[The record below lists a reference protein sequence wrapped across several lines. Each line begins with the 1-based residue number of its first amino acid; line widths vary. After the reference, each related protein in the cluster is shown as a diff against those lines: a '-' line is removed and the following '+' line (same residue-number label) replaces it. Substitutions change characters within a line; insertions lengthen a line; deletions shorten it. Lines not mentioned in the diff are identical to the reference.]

1 MRAIVCTRYGPPEVL
16 ELRDVPQPVAK
27 PDQVLIKIHASSL
40 TAGDCEMRRFQIHPL
55 FWLPLRLAMG
65 IRKPRVGILG
75 QEFSGE
81 IVSVGAKVNEYKPG
95 DQVFG
100 CTDFHLSAHA
110 EYKCLKASYPFAR
123 RPAWLSHNE
132 AATACV
138 GGLNAICFI
147 RKANLKPG
155 ESILINGA
163 GGSIGTFAVQL
174 AKLAGATVTAVD
186 RGEKLTMLREIG
198 ADFVIDYQR
207 DDFSKQDNRYD
218 VILDISGKSSYTKCI
233 RSLNERGRY
242 VLTNMELMYRI
253 RGLFAGSKQVI
264 LGLAP
269 YLRED
274 YAYLIQLLE
283 SKQVKIVIDKVFS
296 LEQMVEAHRYVETGR
311 KAGNVAIEI

>member
-1 MRAIVCTRYGPPEVL
+1 MKAIVCTRYGPPEVL
-16 ELRDVPQPVAK
+16 ELRDVPQPVPK
-27 PDQVLIKIHASSL
+27 PDQVLIKIQASSL

-55 FWLPLRLAMG
+55 FWLPIRLAMG

-100 CTDFHLSAHA
+100 STDFQLGAHA
-110 EYKCLKASYPFAR
+110 EYKCLKASYPFSR
-123 RPAWLSHNE
+123 RPPWLNHHE

-147 RKANLKPG
+147 RKAALKPG

-186 RGEKLTMLREIG
+186 RGDKLAMLRELG
-198 ADFVIDYQR
+198 ADVVIDYQR
-207 DDFSKQDNRYD
+207 EDFSKPGKQYD
-218 VILDISGKSSYTKCI
+218 VILDISAKSNYRKCM
-233 RSLNERGRY
+233 RSLKSGGRF
-242 VLTNMELMYRI
+242 VLTNVEVTYGI
-253 RGLFAGSKQVI
+253 RGLFAKGKKVI
-264 LGLAP
+264 LALAP

-274 YAYLIQLLE
+274 YVYLIQLLE
-283 SKQVKIVIDKVFS
+283 SKQVKIVIDKVFK
-296 LEQMVEAHRYVETGR
+296 LEQMVEAHRYVETGA
-311 KAGNVAIEI
+311 KAGNVVIEM